1 MVLRQVRWTS
11 ALLITLLLSSCGGGG
26 GGGDSSSSASPARE
40 SVAALEPTAPQ
51 ATGNS
56 ATDSINWFNFRRQ
69 QMGLPVLARNGNID
83 VAAVGHSNYQTF
95 NGITHIQI
103 EGRQGFTGACLFD
116 NANEPAC
123 APSKVSRLEAANYQF
138 TPRTGYAYGEV
149 IVRTGDPSGFNG
161 AEDLIAAIY
170 HRFVVFEPVF
180 KEIGSGSVTASDGA
194 IYMTTDFAVNGMTR
208 VLGQGGTVVYPFAN
222 QQNVARN
229 FFSDTESPDPVA
241 SRNEVGYPISI
252 HADITSTVGIQSF
265 TVQPRGGA
273 VLPVQLLTRAADAN
287 TPRSAASIVPL
298 DALAGATTYDVRF
311 TGTVDGT
318 AVDRSWS
325 FTTR

>member
-1 MVLRQVRWTS
+1 
-11 ALLITLLLSSCGGGG
+11 
-26 GGGDSSSSASPARE
+26 
-40 SVAALEPTAPQ
+40 
-51 ATGNS
+51 
-56 ATDSINWFNFRRQ
+56 
-69 QMGLPVLARNGNID
+69 
-83 VAAVGHSNYQTF
+83 
-95 NGITHIQI
+95 
-103 EGRQGFTGACLFD
+103 
-116 NANEPAC
+116 
-123 APSKVSRLEAANYQF
+123 
-138 TPRTGYAYGEV
+138 
-149 IVRTGDPSGFNG
+149 
-161 AEDLIAAIY
+161 
-170 HRFVVFEPVF
+170 
-180 KEIGSGSVTASDGA
+180 
-194 IYMTTDFAVNGMTR
+194 
-208 VLGQGGTVVYPFAN
+208 
-222 QQNVARN
+222 VARN